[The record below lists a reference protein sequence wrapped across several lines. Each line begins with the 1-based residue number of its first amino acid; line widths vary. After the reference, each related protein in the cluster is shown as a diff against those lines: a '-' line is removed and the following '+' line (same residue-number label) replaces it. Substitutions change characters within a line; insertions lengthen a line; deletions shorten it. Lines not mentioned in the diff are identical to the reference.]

1 MSSHLKGGVFL
12 MIKFSEIKIF
22 VGAVN
27 VPSLGQWFT
36 LPVSTSRVTQVLTE
50 KGVIRSD
57 TGNEEIMISDYEA
70 PFKIDPYESIVKLN
84 NMVESAK
91 RAVENGVDEQT
102 LADLY
107 DQGLVLLDN
116 QIDSQVE
123 NLTIIKAEDE
133 DDLAN
138 EVISRRGG
146 VGQLSN
152 EDINYYFDFKKYG
165 HDLILGGDFTKLPHG
180 DYVGL

>member
-1 MSSHLKGGVFL
+1 
-12 MIKFSEIKIF
+12 
-22 VGAVN
+22 
-27 VPSLGQWFT
+27 
-36 LPVSTSRVTQVLTE
+36 
-50 KGVIRSD
+50 
-57 TGNEEIMISDYEA
+57 
-70 PFKIDPYESIVKLN
+70 
-84 NMVESAK
+84 MVESAK

-116 QIDSQVE
+116 QIDGQVE

-152 EDINYYFDFKKYG
+152 NEIAAYFDFKKYG
-165 HDLILGGDFTKLPHG
+165 HDLILGGDFAKLPHG

>member
-1 MSSHLKGGVFL
+1 
-12 MIKFSEIKIF
+12 
-22 VGAVN
+22 
-27 VPSLGQWFT
+27 
-36 LPVSTSRVTQVLTE
+36 
-50 KGVIRSD
+50 
-57 TGNEEIMISDYEA
+57 
-70 PFKIDPYESIVKLN
+70 
-84 NMVESAK
+84 MVESTK

-102 LADLY
+102 LVDLY

-116 QIDSQVE
+116 TIDNQVE
-123 NLTIIKAEDE
+123 NLTIIKAEDA

-165 HDLILGGDFTKLPHG
+165 HDLILGGGFTKLPHG
-180 DYVGL
+180 DYVEL

>member
-1 MSSHLKGGVFL
+1 

-36 LPVSTSRVTQVLTE
+36 LPVSPNRVTQVLIE
-50 KGVIRSD
+50 KGAIGSG
-57 TGNEEIMISDYEA
+57 TGNEEIIISDYEA

-107 DQGLVLLDN
+107 SHGLIFLDN
-116 QIDSQVE
+116 TIDNQVE
-123 NLTIIKAEDE
+123 NLKIIKAEDE

-180 DYVGL
+180 AYVGS

>member
-1 MSSHLKGGVFL
+1 

-36 LPVSTSRVTQVLTE
+36 LPVSPSRVTQVLTE
-50 KGVIRSD
+50 KGAIGAG
-57 TGNEEIMISDYEA
+57 TGNEEIIISDYEA
-70 PFKIDPYESIVKLN
+70 PFKIEPYESLVKLN

-107 DQGLVLLDN
+107 SHGLILLDN
-116 QIDSQVE
+116 TIDNQVE

-138 EVISRRGG
+138 EVISS
-146 VGQLSN
+146 VVVWV
-152 EDINYYFDFKKYG
+152 NYRMRTSIII
-165 HDLILGGDFTKLPHG
+165 LISKNTDMI
-180 DYVGL
+180 

>member
-1 MSSHLKGGVFL
+1 
-12 MIKFSEIKIF
+12 
-22 VGAVN
+22 
-27 VPSLGQWFT
+27 
-36 LPVSTSRVTQVLTE
+36 
-50 KGVIRSD
+50 
-57 TGNEEIMISDYEA
+57 
-70 PFKIDPYESIVKLN
+70 
-84 NMVESAK
+84 MVESAK

-102 LADLY
+102 LVDLY

-116 QIDSQVE
+116 TIDNQVE

-146 VGQLSN
+146 VSQLSN

-180 DYVGL
+180 AYVELSCWLQNLKRFIMLISMILMSLILSGRISKLPLNCAILMRMA

>member
-1 MSSHLKGGVFL
+1 

-36 LPVSTSRVTQVLTE
+36 LPVSPSRVTQVLTE
-50 KGVIRSD
+50 KGAIGSD
-57 TGNEEIMISDYEA
+57 TGNEEIMISDHEA

-116 QIDSQVE
+116 TIDNQVE
-123 NLTIIKAEDE
+123 NLVIIKAEDE

-152 EDINYYFDFKKYG
+152 DEIETYFDFKKYG
-165 HDLILGGDFTKLPHG
+165 HDLILGGGFTKLPHG
-180 DYVGL
+180 DYVEL

>member
-1 MSSHLKGGVFL
+1 

-22 VGAVN
+22 VGALN

-36 LPVSTSRVTQVLTE
+36 LPVSPSRVTQVLTD
-50 KGVIRSD
+50 KGAIGSG

-91 RAVENGVDEQT
+91 RALENGVDEQT

-138 EVISRRGG
+138 EVISRLGG

-165 HDLILGGDFTKLPHG
+165 HDLIFGGDFTKLPHG

>member
-1 MSSHLKGGVFL
+1 

-22 VGAVN
+22 VGALN

-36 LPVSTSRVTQVLTE
+36 LPVSPSRVTQVLTE
-50 KGVIRSD
+50 KGAIGAG
-57 TGNEEIMISDYEA
+57 TGNEEIIISDYKA

-91 RAVENGVDEQT
+91 RAVENGIDEQT

-123 NLTIIKAEDE
+123 NLTIIKAE